1 MTKTTAAPRE
11 KVIIRTSVI
20 GIATNLLL
28 AATKAAIGMA
38 ANSVAVI
45 SDAVNNLSDALSSII
60 TILGTKLAGR
70 APDKKHPLGYG
81 RIEYMSALI
90 VSAIVLYA
98 GLTALVDSV
107 KKILTPEAVDYAPL
121 SLILLA
127 IAIAAKL
134 ILGAYVKKKGK
145 QVSSGALVASG
156 EDASHDAILSA
167 SVLAS
172 AAIYLLFSIN
182 LEAWV
187 GAMISIFIIKS
198 GIEMISDAVSDMLGA
213 RVDGELSA
221 AIKQTILQEPEV
233 HGVYDL
239 LINNYGPEKNVA
251 LVHVEVDD
259 AMTALEIDELTR
271 KLQAAVYEAHG
282 VILGAVGIYAAN
294 NGDRATAEIR
304 ENVRSFVAAQ
314 EGVLQFHGFYADV
327 EKKQIRFD
335 VVMDFSVKDR
345 AAAVEAMRQ
354 ALAEKY
360 PDYDIH
366 ITLDVDVSD

>member
-294 NGDRATAEIR
+294 NGDHATAEIR
-304 ENVRSFVAAQ
+304 ENVRSFVVAQ

-360 PDYDIH
+360 PDYNIH

>member
-1 MTKTTAAPRE
+1 MKNDRE
-11 KVIIRTSVI
+11 KVIVRTSIVGI
-20 GIATNLLL
+20 GTNLLL
-28 AATKAAIGMA
+28 AAMKALIGIA
-38 ANSVAVI
+38 AHSVAVI

-60 TILGTKLAGR
+60 TIIGTKLAGR

-98 GLTALVDSV
+98 GITALVDSV
-107 KKILTPEAVDYAPL
+107 KKIITPEELDYAPL

-127 IAIAAKL
+127 VGIVAKL
-134 ILGAYVKKKGK
+134 VLGAYVKRKGK
-145 QVSSGALVASG
+145 AVNSGALVASG
-156 EDASHDAILSA
+156 EDASHDAILSS
-167 SVLAS
+167 SVLAA
-172 AAIYLLFSIN
+172 AAIYLLFGFN
-182 LEAWV
+182 VEAWV
-187 GAMISIFIIKS
+187 GAMISVFIIKS

-221 AIKQTILQEPEV
+221 AIKKTILQEPAV

-251 LVHVEVDD
+251 LVHIEVDD
-259 AMTALEIDELTR
+259 DMTALDIDELTR
-271 KLQAAVYEAHG
+271 KLQASVYEEHS
-282 VILGAVGIYAAN
+282 VILGAVGVYAAN
-294 NGDRATAEIR
+294 NGDHAAAELR
-304 ENVRSFVAAQ
+304 DAVRSFVLAQ
-314 EGVLQFHGFYADV
+314 EGVIQFHGFYADV
-327 EKKQIRFD
+327 EAKVIRFD

-345 AAAVEAMRQ
+345 AAAVAQMKEAL
-354 ALAEKY
+354 LAQY